1 MNRNTIYYQF
11 LSENKKYC
19 INFNTTEISIG
30 DIKKEI
36 SRRRNMERA
45 PDKFELL
52 FYDDTNTEIRDENF
66 RVEPLKT
73 LVIKRI
79 PSYKLNP
86 QFTEVIYDPSQIPL
100 MKGNEFNFTKSQYNF
115 VNAAEPL
122 EKISSK
128 LTLEMLDEK
137 FRCKVCK
144 KKEEEGY
151 KYLPVLLLCCNDTIC
166 QTCYEKSEE
175 CPQCKEAKKGFIP
188 NNSELELKEKLYEI
202 YNKMKENAIQM
213 QKQMQLNQQQ
223 SENASHLNGGI
234 MRPNLSVM
242 PKNHSI
248 LNQNRIVINNI
259 AQNPSY
265 PLFDNARFFI
275 IKSSNKENLEISQK
289 YSEWATTLTNQKKL
303 NEAFQTSNVILIFSA
318 NRTGCFQGYAIMTSF
333 IGEKRSNLWQNEN
346 NVKLG
351 GSFGVYWLCLCE
363 MPFNRAKN
371 LTNPINGGELVTKSR
386 DTQELP
392 KDIGQQLITLCYE
405 QEKSEINSNKQP
417 KSITQEIINKI
428 NEDIR
433 QSREKQNQLQTSR
446 MAMNPMAPTPVIP
459 GVGVPPIR
467 PMAPMMNGQMGTGF
481 YNPYM
486 MAPGN
491 PYMYPGMFPMIP
503 SMQLQQQL
511 MQQQSQNKE
520 RERSRD
526 KSAEK
531 GKSRSASHHSTHS
544 NRSKH

>member
-1 MNRNTIYYQF
+1 
-11 LSENKKYC
+11 
-19 INFNTTEISIG
+19 
-30 DIKKEI
+30 
-36 SRRRNMERA
+36 
-45 PDKFELL
+45 
-52 FYDDTNTEIRDENF
+52 
-66 RVEPLKT
+66 
-73 LVIKRI
+73 
-79 PSYKLNP
+79 
-86 QFTEVIYDPSQIPL
+86 
-100 MKGNEFNFTKSQYNF
+100 
-115 VNAAEPL
+115 
-122 EKISSK
+122 
-128 LTLEMLDEK
+128 
-137 FRCKVCK
+137 
-144 KKEEEGY
+144 
-151 KYLPVLLLCCNDTIC
+151 
-166 QTCYEKSEE
+166 
-175 CPQCKEAKKGFIP
+175 
-188 NNSELELKEKLYEI
+188 
-202 YNKMKENAIQM
+202 
-213 QKQMQLNQQQ
+213 
-223 SENASHLNGGI
+223 
-234 MRPNLSVM
+234 
-242 PKNHSI
+242 
-248 LNQNRIVINNI
+248 
-259 AQNPSY
+259 
-265 PLFDNARFFI
+265 
-275 IKSSNKENLEISQK
+275 
-289 YSEWATTLTNQKKL
+289 
-303 NEAFQTSNVILIFSA
+303 
-318 NRTGCFQGYAIMTSF
+318 
-333 IGEKRSNLWQNEN
+333 
-346 NVKLG
+346 
-351 GSFGVYWLCLCE
+351 

-371 LTNPINGGELVTKSR
+371 LTNPINGGELVTKSS

-459 GVGVPPIR
+459 GVGVQPIR